1 MAVLLRLRR
10 NCVRKCT
17 ERENLFYHY
26 LLWRGHWHY
35 QRSAR
40 FTFFSSARK
49 WSSSID
55 GTTWRN
61 AGDLKFGFSLPPFLG
76 VTANTMYCA
85 AFLKAPPLL
94 SGPYVHLGRQAWEA
108 GKERLCMYMKKKPG
122 SLQDRL
128 GKERGLEA
136 EWNDRWMIIL
146 FQISQIWLTY
156 W

>member
-1 MAVLLRLRR
+1 MRVSNSPLISKNLPFIV
-10 NCVRKCT
+10 NCYYVWKYA
-17 ERENLFYHY
+17 LVKKKSY
-26 LLWRGHWHY
+26 L
-35 QRSAR
+35 
-40 FTFFSSARK
+40 
-49 WSSSID
+49 
-55 GTTWRN
+55 
-61 AGDLKFGFSLPPFLG
+61 LG

-136 EWNDRWMIIL
+136 E
-146 FQISQIWLTY
+146 
-156 W
+156 